1 MHCAKLHYT
10 CARSLICISATARE
24 RSGKGEPSK
33 PVYTVSQ
40 ALSLLAMKRAH
51 EPSAW
56 EACVAWVVAC
66 GGEVRGI
73 TEGSSGVRGVVVADE
88 SLVKDE
94 VVLKIPL
101 SCCVLRE
108 DVTRSAVG
116 RAARDAVA
124 AGECLVM
131 PEKDVALAFFV
142 ARDAS
147 DASSA
152 RAPYYATLPRAGDAA
167 FPDLPR
173 YWPAAHVDALLA
185 GSPVRGRVELMR
197 RITRCDYDTI
207 VATGSGDWPTF
218 EAYDWAC
225 AMVATRSFAL
235 ADGLDALVPLA
246 DMLNH
251 SRDRETAYG
260 AYGAFAVWTATRNM
274 ASGLEVHDTYGAK
287 SNAVLLA
294 NYGFALVANFEADGS
309 CNEER
314 RIELPAARDGRVD
327 LRMGRK
333 ADVLRTFAACV
344 DAMRAAANAAAP
356 PPDDDDAGDFPA
368 GDFPFDDDGDES
380 DGDDEES
387 DDGEDEEAK
396 RRALWARRLPVEID
410 ALSALAAR
418 LARECRGYA
427 LRDPVAVLRGAPPP
441 TPPATDEATWR
452 ARVAACAALVLNEF
466 ATLCLNELVAWRCLE
481 VLRAPDD
488 QAARL
493 VAALRLDAAATAT
506 PPADDVAKVEN
517 ASSRA
522 SAAPAALGYLQLIGC
537 PCVAERD

>member
-1 MHCAKLHYT
+1 
-10 CARSLICISATARE
+10 
-24 RSGKGEPSK
+24 
-33 PVYTVSQ
+33 
-40 ALSLLAMKRAH
+40 MKRAH
-51 EPSAW
+51 EPTAW

-73 TEGSSGVRGVVVADE
+73 TEGSSGVRGVVVADAG
-88 SLVKDE
+88 LVKDE

-101 SCCVLRE
+101 SCCVLRD
-108 DVTRSAVG
+108 DVAWSAVG
-116 RAARDAVA
+116 RVARAAVA

-142 ARDAS
+142 ALDAG

-152 RAPYYATLPRAGDAA
+152 RAPYYATLPRAGEPD

-207 VATGSGDWPTF
+207 VATGGAEWPTF

-235 ADGLDALVPLA
+235 THDIDALVPLA

-260 AYGAFAVWTATRNM
+260 AYGDFAVWTTTRNM

-294 NYGFALVANFEADGS
+294 NYGFALIANFEADGF

-333 ADVLRTFAACV
+333 ADVLRPFAACV

-356 PPDDDDAGDFPA
+356 PPDDDDAGGFLE

-380 DGDDEES
+380 DGDDDDES
-387 DDGEDEEAK
+387 DDEDEEAE

-418 LARECRGYA
+418 LAAECRGYA
-427 LRDPVAVLRGAPPP
+427 LRDPAAVLRGPSVRADANEMYLHALPPRP
-441 TPPATDEATWR
+441 LATDEATWR

-466 ATLCLNELVAWRCLE
+466 ATLCLHELVAWRCLE

-493 VAALRLDAAATAT
+493 VAALHRDAAATAT
-506 PPADDVAKVEN
+506 PPADDVAKVED

-522 SAAPAALGYLQLIGC
+522 SAAPAALGYLKLIGC

>member
-1 MHCAKLHYT
+1 
-10 CARSLICISATARE
+10 
-24 RSGKGEPSK
+24 
-33 PVYTVSQ
+33 
-40 ALSLLAMKRAH
+40 MKRAH
-51 EPSAW
+51 EPTAW

-73 TEGSSGVRGVVVADE
+73 TEGSSGVRGVVVADAG
-88 SLVKDE
+88 LVKDE

-101 SCCVLRE
+101 SCCVLRD
-108 DVTRSAVG
+108 DVAWSAVG
-116 RAARDAVA
+116 RVARAAVA

-142 ARDAS
+142 ALDAG

-152 RAPYYATLPRAGDAA
+152 RAPYYATLPRAGEPD

-185 GSPVRGRVELMR
+185 GSR

-207 VATGSGDWPTF
+207 VATGGAEWPTF

-235 ADGLDALVPLA
+235 THDIDALVPLA

-260 AYGAFAVWTATRNM
+260 AYGDFAVWTTTRNM

-294 NYGFALVANFEADGS
+294 NYGFALIANFEADGF

-333 ADVLRTFAACV
+333 ADVLRPFAACV

-356 PPDDDDAGDFPA
+356 PPDDDDAGGFLE

-380 DGDDEES
+380 DGDDDDES
-387 DDGEDEEAK
+387 DDEDEEAE

-418 LARECRGYA
+418 LAAECRGYA
-427 LRDPVAVLRGAPPP
+427 LRDPAAVLRGPSVRADANEMYLHALPPRP
-441 TPPATDEATWR
+441 LATDEATWR
-452 ARVAACAALVLNEF
+452 GALGTSALVVPPDCKRTCFYDL
-466 ATLCLNELVAWRCLE
+466 AAK
-481 VLRAPDD
+481 RAGGADG
-488 QAARL
+488 AR
-493 VAALRLDAAATAT
+493 
-506 PPADDVAKVEN
+506 AD
-517 ASSRA
+517 
-522 SAAPAALGYLQLIGC
+522 PAALAAALAPRADAREIARLLASAQEDAQEGARTDRAAAAAARGEDL
-537 PCVAERD
+537 AE